1 MRIGKNTV
9 LLLLLFMCFIAT
21 KQAVS
26 QVTVQVKMDTSM
38 MLIGDQT
45 YVTFESVF
53 PDTMSVNLPV
63 FADTIIDK
71 LEIVSISNI
80 DTLVENERIK
90 ISQKYL
96 VTSFDSGWYV
106 IPPLDFTLS
115 FPQVNRLDTLRS
127 VPVYF
132 GVLTM
137 PIDTANADAIT
148 DIKAPI
154 EAPIT
159 FKELV
164 PYLGIGFGVLL
175 LLFLA
180 YLIYLKWSKKEPLFV
195 KKEKPKEPAHLVA
208 FRDLDNLKKELLWQ
222 KGLVKEY
229 HSRLTEVLR
238 VYIEDRFD
246 ILAMESTTD
255 EIIGALK
262 SGGQLDKELNQS
274 LFNMLSRADFVK
286 FAKASPLA
294 DENEQSLTFAYQ
306 FVNKT
311 KPVEVLENVDEDNK
325 LENAEK
331 TK

>member
-1 MRIGKNTV
+1 MRIGEKTIG
-9 LLLLLFMCFIAT
+9 LLLLFICFIAV
-21 KQAVS
+21 KPALS

-45 YVTFESVF
+45 YVTLESTF
-53 PDTMSVNLPV
+53 PDTMRVDLPI

-71 LEIVSISNI
+71 LEILSISTI
-80 DTLVENERIK
+80 DTLLENKNIK

-106 IPPLDFTLS
+106 IPPLNFILN
-115 FPQVNRLDTLRS
+115 FPLADRIDTLHS

-159 FKELV
+159 FKEIA

-180 YLIYLKWSKKEPLFV
+180 YLIYLKWTKKEPLFV

-208 FRDLDNLKKELLWQ
+208 FRDLDNLKTEKLWQ
-222 KGLVKEY
+222 RGLIKEY
-229 HSRLTEVLR
+229 HSRLTEILR
-238 VYIEDRFD
+238 VYIEERFD

-255 EIIGALK
+255 EIIDALK
-262 SGGQLDKELNQS
+262 SSGQLDKELNQG
-274 LFNMLSRADFVK
+274 LYTMLSRADFVK
-286 FAKASPLA
+286 FAKANPLA

-306 FVNKT
+306 FISKT
-311 KPVEVLENVDEDNK
+311 KPVEILRDEDEENK
-325 LENAEK
+325 IENAEK